1 MPDAVVEAE
10 GLVLRYGAR
19 TVLDG
24 LDLSVARGRVTGLIG
39 PNGVG
44 KSSLLAAAGGLVP
57 YQSGSL
63 RVAGREVSADV
74 SAARRA
80 ARSVFWPDEANRA
93 LTGAA
98 YLAFLR
104 AHRQAAWRAGAA
116 AALTDALSMA
126 AHLARPVLTYSH
138 GTKAKLS
145 LIAALSFE
153 AEAYLLDEALNGLD
167 HRATAA
173 MTAHL
178 RGEASKGRAVV
189 VASHALPMLHR
200 LCDDVAVLTARAATV
215 LPGAPA
221 GGAEADIAAALDA
234 AYGD

>member
-1 MPDAVVEAE
+1 MPDAVIEAE

-24 LDLSVARGRVTGLIG
+24 LDLRVARGRVTGLVG

-44 KSSLLAAAGGLVP
+44 KSSLLAAAGGLIP
-57 YQSGSL
+57 HQGGSL

-74 SAARRA
+74 FAARRA
-80 ARSVFWPDEANRA
+80 ARFVFWPSDANRA

-98 YLAFLR
+98 YLSFLR
-104 AHRQAAWRAGAA
+104 THRQAAWRADAT
-116 AALTDALSMA
+116 AALTGLLGME

-138 GTKAKLS
+138 GTRAKLS

-173 MTAHL
+173 MAAYL
-178 RGEASKGRAVV
+178 RAEAADGRAVI

-234 AYGD
+234 AYEA

>member
-1 MPDAVVEAE
+1 MSELVIAAR

-24 LDLSVARGRVTGLIG
+24 LDLAVARGRVTGLIG

-44 KSSLLAAAGGLVP
+44 KSSLLAAAGGLIP
-57 YQSGSL
+57 YQGGSL
-63 RVAGREVSADV
+63 RVAGQEVSADV
-74 SAARRA
+74 FAARCA
-80 ARSVFWPDEANRA
+80 ARSVFWPEDANKA

-116 AALTDALSMA
+116 ATLTDALGMEE
-126 AHLARPVLTYSH
+126 HLARPVLTYSH
-138 GTKAKLS
+138 GTKAKLG

-167 HRATAA
+167 HRATRA
-173 MTAHL
+173 MTTYL
-178 RGEASKGRAVV
+178 REEAEEGHAVV
-189 VASHALPMLHR
+189 VASHVVPMLHR
-200 LCDDVAVLTARAATV
+200 LCDDVVVLTGRGATV

-221 GGAEADIAAALDA
+221 GGAEDLIEDALSA
-234 AYGD
+234 AYEA